1 MIQKLA
7 SLRIGELNL
16 ITQYLNITCNLYG
29 CHLFSR
35 IDNITIFPSAGYYT
49 GLYNFMRLA
58 FFIIMANETSK
69 INFHYT
75 ILQFIF
81 FSVVVLPTWAS
92 CSKDSR
98 ITQVIMHAGHHK
110 LFICVHEAT
119 HMNLLWR
126 RSFQC
131 SCNAAVLWCLQW
143 AQTTRPCMP
152 KCLSSLC
159 TANFI
164 WSMSVTQ
171 HQFKIQ
177 PLYYWANC
185 KSPSTTIFPR
195 IVPARQILSILD

>member
-98 ITQVIMHAGHHK
+98 ITQVITVCTLATTSCSFVAMKLHTWTYSGAEVFNVHAMQQFFDVFSGHKQPDHACQNALALCVQPT
-110 LFICVHEAT
+110 LFGV
-119 HMNLLWR
+119 
-126 RSFQC
+126 
-131 SCNAAVLWCLQW
+131 W
-143 AQTTRPCMP
+143 AWPSINSR
-152 KCLSSLC
+152 SSLYIIEL
-159 TANFI
+159 TANP
-164 WSMSVTQ
+164 
-171 HQFKIQ
+171 HQLPYF
-177 PLYYWANC
+177 LE
-185 KSPSTTIFPR
+185 
-195 IVPARQILSILD
+195 